1 MSFTNTSATDTEF
14 LLALSTNVVVG
25 VPASEG
31 GRIFVDN
38 IRYYDASGNL
48 AGRPCDA
55 EAIQRCQALTPH
67 PLYVASPQTIDGVTY
82 QPGCYEH
89 ESCVSDTPIIGFLEE
104 FACEDPFLASIV
116 LTSTVLMIGGVLWVG
131 PRLVALVPSLSS
143 SAGALLAAEGS
154 GGLSMGVSG
163 PQLALGVAVAVMTIA
178 ATAYELPVIPD
189 MPSIPAAESLEA
201 LGAVP
206 EYLFDAITG
215 TLTQSGDSAVDLVYE
230 RVDAEATLPPGLSP
244 EEQSRARKLAK
255 YAIGYCLAT
264 EVVAAMEFLATSGA
278 APFIIVDEGVNHH
291 FCEFTPIYVPGGGTW
306 RSGAPMGQQTIH
318 IREAL
323 FDEPVLATE
332 AHTGAQPPLPRP
344 EWQVLHQRPS
354 PGGAR
359 WYAASPFNCGATLG
373 SGNGCDEFPW
383 KATDEGVQSPRIV
396 GHDPVS
402 GRYQPHLRIIRTSH
416 NRNGGSDL
424 GSFYAAAGYGCGVQL
439 ASTGGAFLVVPLP
452 REMIVSE
459 WSPSGTTV
467 NALNRSLRVCGI
479 PLP

>member
-1 MSFTNTSATDTEF
+1 LSAGSTAPTRINDVPTGGPSSSTPTGAASQCSARLTLPIPTAGTVYTALTIPTGMTMKLDVMNYKEEATATGNWSYHLGLHRRTSAGELGTYVQGGSGSTSYYWDGNPWQNHPDFLSFTNTSATDTEF

-244 EEQSRARKLAK
+244 EEQ
-255 YAIGYCLAT
+255 
-264 EVVAAMEFLATSGA
+264 
-278 APFIIVDEGVNHH
+278 
-291 FCEFTPIYVPGGGTW
+291 
-306 RSGAPMGQQTIH
+306 
-318 IREAL
+318 
-323 FDEPVLATE
+323 
-332 AHTGAQPPLPRP
+332 
-344 EWQVLHQRPS
+344 
-354 PGGAR
+354 
-359 WYAASPFNCGATLG
+359 
-373 SGNGCDEFPW
+373 
-383 KATDEGVQSPRIV
+383 
-396 GHDPVS
+396 
-402 GRYQPHLRIIRTSH
+402 
-416 NRNGGSDL
+416 
-424 GSFYAAAGYGCGVQL
+424 
-439 ASTGGAFLVVPLP
+439 
-452 REMIVSE
+452 
-459 WSPSGTTV
+459 WS
-467 NALNRSLRVCGI
+467 SLR
-479 PLP
+479 LPELRRSSSLMKA